1 MNAAVV
7 LANGNGMTDDLQRSV
22 TVTISAD
29 DYANANRRHSYKYN
43 LKPVSVIFYLMALG
57 LFLWLLS
64 RPHTATIV
72 GLPNDFFIGA
82 FGGILL
88 LPFVIYF
95 VVAPMMARRTY
106 KKQKTLQQPFELS
119 WSEKGFR
126 TSNDNGD
133 WQVKWTDFYD
143 WDENDKLFLF
153 YQSPRLFNI
162 VPKRVF
168 TPAQIDDLR
177 SVVTEARGK

>member
-1 MNAAVV
+1 
-7 LANGNGMTDDLQRSV
+7 MTDDKQRSV
-22 TVTISAD
+22 NVTISAD
-29 DYANANRRHSYKYN
+29 DYANANKRHTYKYN
-43 LKPVSVIFYLMALG
+43 LKPVPVIFYLLALG

-72 GLPNDFFIGA
+72 GLPNDLFIGA

-88 LPFVIYF
+88 LPFIFYF
-95 VVAPMMARRTY
+95 FLAPLAARRTY

-119 WSEKGFR
+119 WSDKGFR
-126 TSNDNGD
+126 TANANGD
-133 WQVKWTDFYD
+133 WTLPWTDFYD

-168 TPAQIDDLR
+168 TPTQIDDLR
-177 SVVTEARGK
+177 QTVIAARGK